1 MPAAVKKRARAH
13 ARPTIKSVG
22 FGVPSSGLDVGS
34 ASDVGRVR
42 DSNEDAML
50 ALEAGGPGAVLVAV
64 ADGMGG
70 HNAGEV
76 ASAIAVQSLR
86 RIFSELSQAPLERAA
101 ESESSQAE
109 LERAVEQANE
119 AIWEAACADVE
130 KEGMGT
136 TLVCALVGA
145 TGEVTIANVGDSRA
159 YAVTDGQARLV
170 TVDHTWVS
178 DQVRLGQLSAEE
190 ARTSPY
196 RHLLTRS
203 LGATP
208 RVQVALYRDV
218 RLAPGDAL
226 VLCSDGVTSYL
237 DSKDLSREVAQAE
250 TAQQAA
256 ERLVKLAV
264 RRGGADNAT
273 AVVVRRV

>member
-1 MPAAVKKRARAH
+1 MPDALQKPCH
-13 ARPTIKSVG
+13 NSVAL
-22 FGVPSSGLDVGS
+22 GVPLDVGS
-34 ASDVGRVR
+34 FTDVGRVR
-42 DSNEDAML
+42 ESNEDAL
-50 ALEAGGPGAVLVAV
+50 LTRDASQDGSVLVAV

-76 ASAIAVQSLR
+76 ASAIAIESLSR
-86 RIFSELSQAPLERAA
+86 FSDAA
-101 ESESSQAE
+101 AALGE
-109 LERAVEQANE
+109 AVGQANA

-136 TLVCALVGA
+136 TLVCALVTA
-145 TGEVTIANVGDSRA
+145 SGEVTIANVGDSRA
-159 YAVTDGQARLV
+159 YAVAKGEARLV
-170 TVDHTWVS
+170 TVDHTWVT
-178 DQVRLGQLSAEE
+178 DQVRSGQLSEDE
-190 ARTSPY
+190 ASHSPY

-208 RVQVALYRDV
+208 RVQVDV
-218 RLAPGDAL
+218 FTGLRLEPGDAL
-226 VLCSDGVTSYL
+226 VLCSDGVTTYL
-237 DSKDLSREVAQAE
+237 EATDVSQVLDQSP

-256 ERLVKLAV
+256 ERLVTLAV